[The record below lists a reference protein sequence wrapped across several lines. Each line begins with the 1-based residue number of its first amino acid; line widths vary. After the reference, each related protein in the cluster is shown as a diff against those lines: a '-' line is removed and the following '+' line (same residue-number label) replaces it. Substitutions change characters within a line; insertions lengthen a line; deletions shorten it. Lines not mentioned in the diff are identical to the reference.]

1 MLLGAGMPMGPIA
14 LLDYVGLDVAQA
26 IGESIGA
33 RIPYSILE
41 LVRAGKLGRKTG
53 EGFYPYD

>member
-1 MLLGAGMPMGPIA
+1 MTLGAGMPMGPIA

-33 RIPYSILE
+33 PVPEQLRA
-41 LVRAGKLGRKTG
+41 LVRDGSLGRKSG
-53 EGFYPYD
+53 AGFYRYD